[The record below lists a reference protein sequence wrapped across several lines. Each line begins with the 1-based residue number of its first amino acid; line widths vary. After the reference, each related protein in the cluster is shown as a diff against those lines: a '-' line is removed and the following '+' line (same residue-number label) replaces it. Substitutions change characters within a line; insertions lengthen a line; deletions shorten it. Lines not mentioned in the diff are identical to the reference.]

1 MKIKKKIVLIG
12 MMGSGKS
19 TIGALLSKKMN
30 MKFIDVDGEI
40 ETIEKQTINKIFK
53 LKGEKY
59 FRTIEVKTILSL
71 LDSKEEKE
79 LVLSLGGGSFLDE
92 KVRKNVKNNSL
103 SFWLNWKPS
112 TIIMRIRKS
121 SKRPLIQGLN
131 DQEIEKMMLHRN
143 KYYSKS
149 NFKIDCD
156 NHKKNEIVDRIV
168 SILKKNEIKSQN

>member
-30 MKFIDVDGEI
+30 IKFIDLDSEI
-40 ETIEKQTINKIFK
+40 EKIEKKTISQIFK

-59 FRTIEVKTILSL
+59 FREIEVETILSFL
-71 LDSKEEKE
+71 NSEEKE
-79 LVLSLGGGSFLDE
+79 LVLSLGGGSFLNE

-103 SFWLNWKPS
+103 SFWLNWKTS
-112 TIIMRIRKS
+112 TIIKRIKKS

-131 DQEIEKMMLHRN
+131 EQEIEKMMLDRN
-143 KYYSKS
+143 KYYAKS
-149 NFKIDCD
+149 DFKIDCD
-156 NHKKNEIVDRIV
+156 NHKKNEIVDKIV
-168 SILKKNEIKSQN
+168 SILKKNETKS

>member
-30 MKFIDVDGEI
+30 IKFIDLDSKI
-40 ETIEKQTINKIFK
+40 ETIEKQTIGQIFK

-59 FRTIEVKTILSL
+59 FREIEVKTILSL
-71 LDSKEEKE
+71 LDSKEKE

-103 SFWLNWKPS
+103 SFWLDWKPS
-112 TIIMRIRKS
+112 TIIKRIRKS
-121 SKRPLIQGLN
+121 SKRPLIDGLN
-131 DQEIEKMMLHRN
+131 DRKIEKMMIDRN
-143 KYYSKS
+143 KYYAKS
-149 NFKIDCD
+149 DFKIDCD

-168 SILKKNEIKSQN
+168 SILKENEIKS

>member
-30 MKFIDVDGEI
+30 MKFIDVDREI
-40 ETIEKQTINKIFK
+40 EILEKQTISQIFK

-59 FRTIEVKTILSL
+59 FRAIEVKTILSL
-71 LDSKEEKE
+71 LDSKEKN

-92 KVRKNVKNNSL
+92 KVRKNVKDNSL

-112 TIIMRIRKS
+112 TIIKRISKS

-131 DQEIEKMMLHRN
+131 EQEIEKIMLDRN
-143 KYYSKS
+143 KYYAKS
-149 NFKIDCD
+149 NFRIDCD

-168 SILKKNEIKSQN
+168 LILKENEITKS

>member
-1 MKIKKKIVLIG
+1 

-30 MKFIDVDGEI
+30 IKFIDLDSKI
-40 ETIEKQTINKIFK
+40 ETIEKQTIGQIFK

-59 FRTIEVKTILSL
+59 FREIEVKTILSL
-71 LDSKEEKE
+71 LDSKEKE

-103 SFWLNWKPS
+103 SFWLDWKPS
-112 TIIMRIRKS
+112 TIIKRIRKS
-121 SKRPLIQGLN
+121 SKRPLIHGLN
-131 DQEIEKMMLHRN
+131 DHKIGKMMIDRN
-143 KYYSKS
+143 KYYAKS
-149 NFKIDCD
+149 DFKIDCD

-168 SILKKNEIKSQN
+168 LILKENEIKS

>member
-30 MKFIDVDGEI
+30 MKFIDVDSKI
-40 ETIEKQTINKIFK
+40 ETIEKQTISQIFK

-59 FRTIEVKTILSL
+59 FRALEVKTILSL
-71 LDSKEEKE
+71 LDTKEKE

-112 TIIMRIRKS
+112 TIIKRIRKS
-121 SKRPLIQGLN
+121 TKRPLIQGLN
-131 DQEIEKMMLHRN
+131 DQEIEKIMLDRN
-143 KYYSKS
+143 KHYAKS

-156 NHKKNEIVDRIV
+156 NHKKNEIVDKIV
-168 SILKKNEIKSQN
+168 SVLKKNEIEN

>member
-1 MKIKKKIVLIG
+1 

-30 MKFIDVDGEI
+30 IKFIDIDSKI
-40 ETIEKQTINKIFK
+40 ETIEKQTISQIFK

-59 FRTIEVKTILSL
+59 FRALEVETILSFL
-71 LDSKEEKE
+71 NSKEKE

-103 SFWLNWKPS
+103 SFWLNWKPL
-112 TIIMRIRKS
+112 TIIKRIRKS

-131 DQEIEKMMLHRN
+131 DQEIEKIMLDRN
-143 KYYSKS
+143 KYYAKS
-149 NFKIDCD
+149 NFRIDCD

-168 SILKKNEIKSQN
+168 LILKENEITKS

>member
-1 MKIKKKIVLIG
+1 

-30 MKFIDVDGEI
+30 MKFIDLDQKI
-40 ETIEKQTINKIFK
+40 ETIERQTISQIFK

-59 FRTIEVKTILSL
+59 FRAIEVKTILSL
-71 LDSKEEKE
+71 LLDSKEKE
-79 LVLSLGGGSFLDE
+79 LVLSLGGGSFLEE
-92 KVRKNVKNNSL
+92 KIRKNVKNNSL

-112 TIIMRIRKS
+112 TIVKRIRKS

-131 DQEIEKMMLHRN
+131 DQEIEKMMLDRN
-143 KYYSKS
+143 KYYAKS

-156 NHKKNEIVDRIV
+156 NHKKNEIVDKII
-168 SILKKNEIKSQN
+168 SILKENEIKS

>member
-30 MKFIDVDGEI
+30 MKFIDIDSKIEI
-40 ETIEKQTINKIFK
+40 IENQTISQIFK

-59 FRTIEVKTILSL
+59 FRAIEVKTTLSL
-71 LDSKEEKE
+71 LDSKEKQ

-112 TIIMRIRKS
+112 TIIKRIRKS
-121 SKRPLIQGLN
+121 LKRPLIQGLD
-131 DQEIEKMMLHRN
+131 DQEIEKMMLERN
-143 KYYSKS
+143 KYYAKS
-149 NFKIDCD
+149 NFKINCD
-156 NHKKNEIVDRIV
+156 NHKKNEIVDKIV
-168 SILKKNEIKSQN
+168 SVLKDNEIKN

>member
-30 MKFIDVDGEI
+30 MKFIDVDNKIEI
-40 ETIEKQTINKIFK
+40 IEKQKISQIFK

-59 FRTIEVKTILSL
+59 FRALEVKTILSL
-71 LDSKEEKE
+71 LDSKEKE

-103 SFWLNWKPS
+103 SFWLNWKPL
-112 TIIMRIRKS
+112 TIIRRIRRS
-121 SKRPLIQGLN
+121 LKRPLVQGLN
-131 DQEIEKMMLHRN
+131 DQEIEKMMFDRN
-143 KYYSKS
+143 KYYAKS

-156 NHKKNEIVDRIV
+156 NHKKNEIVDKIV
-168 SILKKNEIKSQN
+168 SILKKNEIKS

>member
-30 MKFIDVDGEI
+30 MKFIDVDSKI
-40 ETIEKQTINKIFK
+40 ELIEKQTISQIFK

-59 FRTIEVKTILSL
+59 FRAIEVKTILSL
-71 LDSKEEKE
+71 LDSEEKE

-112 TIIMRIRKS
+112 TIIKRIRKS
-121 SKRPLIQGLN
+121 TKRPLIEGLN
-131 DQEIEKMMLHRN
+131 DQEVEEMMLERN
-143 KYYSKS
+143 KYYAKS

-156 NHKKNEIVDRIV
+156 NHKKNEIVDKIV
-168 SILKKNEIKSQN
+168 SILKKR

>member
-19 TIGALLSKKMN
+19 TIGALLSKKIN
-30 MKFIDVDGEI
+30 MKFIDLDQKI
-40 ETIEKQTINKIFK
+40 ETIEKQTISQIFK

-71 LDSKEEKE
+71 LDSKQEKE
-79 LVLSLGGGSFLDE
+79 LVLSLGGGSILDE
-92 KVRKNVKNNSL
+92 KVRMNVKNNSL
-103 SFWLNWKPS
+103 SFWLNWKPL
-112 TIIMRIRKS
+112 TIIKRIRKS

-131 DQEIEKMMLHRN
+131 DQEIEKMMLDRN

-168 SILKKNEIKSQN
+168 SILKKNEIKS

>member
-12 MMGSGKS
+12 KKGSGKS

-30 MKFIDVDGEI
+30 MKFIDIDSKIEI
-40 ETIEKQTINKIFK
+40 IEKQTISQIFK

-71 LDSKEEKE
+71 LDSKEKQ
-79 LVLSLGGGSFLDE
+79 LILSLGGGSFLDE

-112 TIIMRIRKS
+112 TIIKRIRKS
-121 SKRPLIQGLN
+121 SKRPLIQGLD
-131 DQEIEKMMLHRN
+131 DQEIEKMMLERN
-143 KYYSKS
+143 KYYAKS
-149 NFKIDCD
+149 NFKINCD
-156 NHKKNEIVDRIV
+156 NHKKNEIVDKIV
-168 SILKKNEIKSQN
+168 SVLKNNEIKN

>member
-30 MKFIDVDGEI
+30 MEFLDLDRKIEI
-40 ETIEKQTINKIFK
+40 TEKQTINQIFK

-59 FRTIEVKTILSL
+59 FRAIEVKTILSL
-71 LDSKEEKE
+71 LEPKEKE
-79 LVLSLGGGSFLDE
+79 LILSLGGGSFLDE
-92 KVRKNVKNNSL
+92 KVRKSVKNNSF
-103 SFWLNWKPS
+103 SFWLNWRPS
-112 TIIMRIRKS
+112 TIIERIRKS

-131 DQEIEKMMLHRN
+131 DQEIEKMMLDRN

-156 NHKKNEIVDRIV
+156 KHKKNEIVDRIV
-168 SILKKNEIKSQN
+168 SILKKNEVKS

>member
-30 MKFIDVDGEI
+30 IKFVDLDRKI
-40 ETIEKQTINKIFK
+40 ETIEKQTVSQIFK

-59 FRTIEVKTILSL
+59 FREIETETISSL
-71 LDSKEEKE
+71 LNSKEKE
-79 LVLSLGGGSFLDE
+79 LVLSLGGGSLLHE
-92 KVRKNVKNNSL
+92 KNRKNVKNNSL

-112 TIIMRIRKS
+112 TIIKRIRKS

-131 DQEIEKMMLHRN
+131 DQEIEKMMLDRN
-143 KYYSKS
+143 KHYAKS

-156 NHKKNEIVDRIV
+156 NHKKNEIVDKIV
-168 SILKKNEIKSQN
+168 LILKENEIKS

>member
-30 MKFIDVDGEI
+30 MKFIDVDNKIEI
-40 ETIEKQTINKIFK
+40 IEKQKISQIFK

-59 FRTIEVKTILSL
+59 FRAIEVKTILSL
-71 LDSKEEKE
+71 LDSKEKE

-92 KVRKNVKNNSL
+92 KVRKNVKNTSL

-112 TIIMRIRKS
+112 TIIKRIRKS

-131 DQEIEKMMLHRN
+131 NQEIEKMMLYRN
-143 KYYSKS
+143 KYYAKS
-149 NFKIDCD
+149 NFKIDCE
-156 NHKKNEIVDRIV
+156 NHKKNEIVDKIV
-168 SILKKNEIKSQN
+168 SILKENEVKS

>member
-12 MMGSGKS
+12 MMGAGKS

-30 MKFIDVDGEI
+30 IKFIDVDSKIEI
-40 ETIEKQTINKIFK
+40 IEKQTISQIFK

-59 FRTIEVKTILSL
+59 FRAIEVKTILSL
-71 LDSKEEKE
+71 LDSREKE
-79 LVLSLGGGSFLDE
+79 LVLSLGGGSILDE

-112 TIIMRIRKS
+112 TIIKRIKKS

-131 DQEIEKMMLHRN
+131 DQEIEKIMLDRN

-156 NHKKNEIVDRIV
+156 NHKKNEIVDRILL
-168 SILKKNEIKSQN
+168 ILKKNEIKS

>member
-1 MKIKKKIVLIG
+1 

-30 MKFIDVDGEI
+30 MKFIDVDSRI
-40 ETIEKQTINKIFK
+40 ETIEKQKISQIFK

-59 FRTIEVKTILSL
+59 FRALEVKTILSL
-71 LDSKEEKE
+71 LDSKEKE

-92 KVRKNVKNNSL
+92 KIRKNIKNNSL

-112 TIIMRIRKS
+112 TIIKRIRKS

-131 DQEIEKMMLHRN
+131 DQEIEKMILDRN
-143 KYYSKS
+143 KYYTKS
-149 NFKIDCD
+149 DFKIDCD
-156 NHKKNEIVDRIV
+156 NHKKNQIVDKIV
-168 SILKKNEIKSQN
+168 LILKKNEFKS

>member
-1 MKIKKKIVLIG
+1 

-30 MKFIDVDGEI
+30 IKFIDLDKKI
-40 ETIEKQTINKIFK
+40 ETIEKQTISQIFK

-59 FRTIEVKTILSL
+59 FRAIEVKTILSL
-71 LDSKEEKE
+71 LDSKEKE

-92 KVRKNVKNNSL
+92 KVRKNVKNNTL
-103 SFWLNWKPS
+103 SFWLDWKPS
-112 TIIMRIRKS
+112 SIIKRIKKS

-131 DQEIEKMMLHRN
+131 DQEIEKMILDRN

-149 NFKIDCD
+149 NYKIDCD

-168 SILKKNEIKSQN
+168 SILKKNEIKN